1 MAIKSADQITIV
13 DVTDAYSVNLT
24 TDSFSFNGNAS
35 GAVASETTVYST
47 VQVAKGGTA
56 LTSSQVSIGTI
67 TKPTGVDVTVGNDGL
82 TLNIT
87 VKTTCTGGNI
97 SIPIT
102 IDGEVN
108 FTKTISISVA
118 KTGGTG
124 PGAYIYTVNASPD
137 AVVKNASGAYN
148 PASITFSST
157 RAQGTGNPSA
167 YSGRFKIEYTTDG
180 TSWTSGY
187 TSSSNEA
194 SKSYS
199 VPSGALIIRCSLYL
213 AGGTSTLLGIK
224 SVPIITDGTNGTNGT
239 NGKGVSS
246 ITGHYLATNAS
257 SGVTTSTSGW
267 TTGIQAISADK
278 PYLWYYETITY
289 VNPSSTSNT
298 TPVIIGHY
306 GDDGVDGADAITI
319 TIASDNGTVFKN
331 ATGNTTLTARVFVG
345 GNEATV
351 ASNGTVTYGGVTL
364 GTIKWYE
371 GSSTSGTASK
381 TKTINAQNVTNTLLI
396 TCNLEG

>member
-35 GAVASETTVYST
+35 GAVAAETTVYST

-67 TKPTGVDVTVGNDGL
+67 TKPTGVNVTVGNDGL
-82 TLNIT
+82 TLNI
-87 VKTTCTGGNI
+87 VVGTTCTGGTI
-97 SIPIT
+97 TIPIT
-102 IDGEVN
+102 IDGEVQ

-118 KTGGTG
+118 KTGGNG
-124 PGAYIYTVNASPD
+124 PGAYIYTINASPD
-137 AVVKNASGAYN
+137 TVVKNASGTYN

-167 YSGRFKIEYTTDG
+167 YSGRFKIEYTNNG

-187 TSSSNEA
+187 TSSSNES
-194 SKSYS
+194 SKAYTI
-199 VPSGALIIRCSLYL
+199 PSGALVVRCSLYL
-213 AGGTSTLLGIK
+213 AGGTTTLLGIK
-224 SVPIITDGTNGTNGT
+224 SVPIITDGTNG
-239 NGKGVSS
+239 KGVGS

-257 SGVTTSTSGW
+257 SGVTRETTGW
-267 TTGIQAISADK
+267 TDSVQVISASA

-289 VNPSSTSNT
+289 TNPSSTDNT
-298 TPVIIGHY
+298 TPVIIGHF
-306 GDDGVDGADAITI
+306 GDDGDPGADAITI
-319 TIASDNGTVFKN
+319 TIASNKGTVFKN
-331 ATGNTTLTARVFVG
+331 ATGDTTLTARVFVG

-351 ASNGTVTYGGVTL
+351 ASNGTVTYGGETL

-381 TKTINAQNVTNTLLI
+381 TKTIYAQNVTNTLLI